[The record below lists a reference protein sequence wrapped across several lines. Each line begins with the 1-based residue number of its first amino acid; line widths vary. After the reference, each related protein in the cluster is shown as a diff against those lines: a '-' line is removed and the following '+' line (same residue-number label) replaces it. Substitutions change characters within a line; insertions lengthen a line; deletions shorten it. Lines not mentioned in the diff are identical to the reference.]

1 MKNRYGK
8 LKRTILLRSLLW
20 TVLAVGVG
28 YGILTFLVDGIFQD
42 SFASLVVRFFV
53 MLGAE
58 YWRAEMYYREI
69 FVYNKS
75 FFVMGGFCV
84 LFLFFF
90 YVSIG
95 RMTKYL
101 NEISDALEKILSG
114 SEEPIVLVPELQP
127 MAEKMTSLKMKLVRR
142 EQQAA
147 ESEQRKNDLVV
158 YLAHDLKTPLTSVTA
173 YLTMLD
179 EHPDM
184 PQEERAKYTHITLE
198 KAIRLEELINE
209 FFDITRFNLQDIVL
223 EKEKLNLSIL
233 LEQLADE
240 SYGMLNEQNMTCAV
254 DVEEKLMFQGDPDKL
269 ARVFDNLL
277 RNAAAYGYEG
287 TEILIQAR
295 KSGDWITI
303 VFTNEGPQIPQKKLE
318 MIFEKFYRVDDARSS
333 RTGGA
338 GLGLAIAKRI
348 VELHG
353 GMISATSDS
362 RVSRFIVSLP
372 GMGNLSENNRQN
384 ENSDKVSEMKRRK
397 RNIRKGDSYGRE
409 KKKQTEQ
416 HSGWKRKTQT

>member
-1 MKNRYGK
+1 MKNNYGK
-8 LKRTILLRSLLW
+8 LKRTILTRTLLI
-20 TVLAVGVG
+20 TALAAVVG
-28 YGILTFLVDGIFQD
+28 YGILTFVVDGIFQD
-42 SFASLVVRFFV
+42 SFANLVIGIFTK
-53 MLGAE
+53 LGMD
-58 YWRAEMYYREI
+58 YWRAQGYYQRI

-75 FFVMGGFCV
+75 LFVVGGFGV

-101 NEISDALEKILSG
+101 NDISDALEKILSD
-114 SEEPIVLVPELQP
+114 SPEPIVLVPELAP
-127 MAEKMTSLKMKLVRR
+127 MAEKMSTLKKELVRR
-142 EQQAA
+142 EKQAA
-147 ESEQRKNDLVV
+147 ESEQKKNELVV
-158 YLAHDLKTPLTSVTA
+158 YLAHDLKTPLTSVIA
-173 YLTMLD
+173 YLTMLN

-198 KAIRLEELINE
+198 KAIRLEELIHE

-223 EKEKLNLSIL
+223 EKEQLNLSIL

-240 SYGMLNEQNMTCAV
+240 SYGMLSEKQMTCAV
-254 DVEEKLMFQGDPDKL
+254 DVEERLMLLGDPDKL

-295 KSGDWITI
+295 GGDGMITI
-303 VFTNEGPQIPQKKLE
+303 IFTNAGPQIPQKKLE

-338 GLGLAIAKRI
+338 GLGLAIAKQI

-353 GMISATSDS
+353 GTISATSDS
-362 RVSRFIVSLP
+362 RSTRFIVSLP
-372 GMGNLSENNRQN
+372 TGTAPVRQEMG
-384 ENSDKVSEMKRRK
+384 RK
-397 RNIRKGDSYGRE
+397 AVFARKQR
-409 KKKQTEQ
+409 
-416 HSGWKRKTQT
+416 

>member
-1 MKNRYGK
+1 MKSNYGK
-8 LKRTILLRSLLW
+8 LKRTIMLRALLIGL
-20 TVLAVGVG
+20 LAVVVG
-28 YGILTFLVDGIFQD
+28 YGILTFLVDGIFQEG
-42 SFASLVVRFFV
+42 FANLAVNLF
-53 MLGAE
+53 MKAGMGYE
-58 YWRAEMYYREI
+58 RAVDLYNRVFI
-69 FVYNKS
+69 YNKS
-75 FFVMGGFCV
+75 LFVVGGFAV

-90 YVSIG
+90 YLSIG
-95 RMTKYL
+95 RMTRYL
-101 NEISDALEKILSG
+101 NDISDALEKILNS
-114 SEEPIVLVPELQP
+114 SDEPIVLVPELAP
-127 MAEKMTSLKMKLVRR
+127 MAEKMSFLKQKLARR

-147 ESEQRKNDLVV
+147 ESEQKKNELVV
-158 YLAHDLKTPLTSVTA
+158 YLAHDLKTPLTSVIA

-184 PQEERAKYTHITLE
+184 PREERIKYTHITME

-223 EKEKLNLSIL
+223 EKEELDLSIL

-240 SYGMLNEQNMTCAV
+240 SYGMLSEKNMTCAV
-254 DVEEKLMFQGDPDKL
+254 DVEEKLMFRGDPDKL

-277 RNAAAYGYEG
+277 RNAAAYGNENSQ
-287 TEILIQAR
+287 ILIQAR
-295 KSGDWITI
+295 GGISGRITI

-353 GMISATSDS
+353 GAISAASDS
-362 RVSRFIVSLP
+362 RNTRFIVSLP
-372 GMGNLSENNRQN
+372 SETVVCDTKKGRIP
-384 ENSDKVSEMKRRK
+384 DRPVRK
-397 RNIRKGDSYGRE
+397 
-409 KKKQTEQ
+409 
-416 HSGWKRKTQT
+416 

>member
-1 MKNRYGK
+1 M
-8 LKRTILLRSLLW
+8 
-20 TVLAVGVG
+20 LAVGVG

-101 NEISDALEKILSG
+101 NEISDALERILSG